1 MVGRNVGRARDRD
14 VIFVRD
20 GEFVFAVHPDGRLE
34 QVACLVV
41 LPDGQAR
48 ALHRHVERVGV
59 NGEDLVVILV
69 SGAGDQ
75 AAVSAARQHGR
86 LVNGVVAGRER
97 RDGIRADVIEVVHA
111 GRPVPDEVD
120 AVGRLLGAGDD
131 EVVLVERAVLVVI
144 DAVQREE
151 PVLAPAT
158 EYGIRLVARHD
169 LLVGRDQGLD
179 QIDGDLRVRVV
190 GGHHDGVA
198 LRARLHECDVEVR
211 GIVDVEPGER
221 HPVPGERAQVV
232 GVLDLAG
239 FVVVRVVGEGEGA
252 VRIHDVV
259 GAVVRHPGQRVHE
272 VAPGALADGG
282 GVVVQLAVAAVGKV
296 RHQGI
301 GEDRVEHGQARSVDI
316 GRDLG
321 AVDHDVH
328 DRVVEGVRRVHQ
340 G

>member
-1 MVGRNVGRARDRD
+1 MVRHKTALVRIPLLQVRRIGRIQAVGDRDLDHDLVVVRKLTGHDRLLRQHAVQFRPEVRLRRFADRERVGIALVGRDVGRAGDTD
-14 VIFVRD
+14 VILVRD
-20 GEFVFAVHPDGRLE
+20 GEFVFAVRPDGRLE
-34 QVACLVV
+34 KFACLVV
-41 LPDGQAR
+41 LPDDQAR

-86 LVNGVVAGRER
+86 LVDGVVAGRER
-97 RDGIRADVIEVVHA
+97 RDGFRAGVIEVVHA

-131 EVVLVERAVLVVI
+131 ELVLVERTVLVVI

-151 PVLAPAT
+151 SVLAPAA
-158 EYGIRLVARHD
+158 EGGIRLVALHE
-169 LLVGRDQGLD
+169 LLVGRDQGLE
-179 QIDGDLRVRVV
+179 QIDRDLRVRIV

-198 LRARLHECDVEVR
+198 LLARLHERHGEVC

-232 GVLDLAG
+232 GVPDLAS

-252 VRIHDVV
+252 VRVHDVI
-259 GAVVRHPGQRVHE
+259 GAVVCHP
-272 VAPGALADGG
+272 
-282 GVVVQLAVAAVGKV
+282 
-296 RHQGI
+296 
-301 GEDRVEHGQARSVDI
+301 
-316 GRDLG
+316 
-321 AVDHDVH
+321 
-328 DRVVEGVRRVHQ
+328 
-340 G
+340 